1 MARDHRHDNH
11 CNDDHRNDVIQ
22 VTLTQNNGTNAV
34 DPSQTRRDPTFIF
47 WSDHLHHRHE
57 DHDYEDYDYEDHHHH
72 HEDDDHDEDNDKDN
86 DIHGHDRENGDI
98 YLHLVL
104 IAQQIKTE
112 NNR

>member
-11 CNDDHRNDVIQ
+11 RHDDHRHDDHRNDVIQ

-72 HEDDDHDEDNDKDN
+72 HEDDDHDEDN
-86 DIHGHDRENGDI
+86 GDI